1 MPFCANT
8 NLIFLQGGNVN
19 AVDDKKMTPL
29 HHAVQQKRLEMIKFL
44 FEKGAKVDKEDDM
57 GRCILHFSADSQDI
71 ECLELLVELLPKVNY

>member
-1 MPFCANT
+1 
-8 NLIFLQGGNVN
+8 
-19 AVDDKKMTPL
+19 MTPL

-71 ECLELLVELLPKVNY
+71 ECLELLVELLPKVNYWNCSTGSTVGYVLTVLQYNVD